1 MESVWILGAGK
12 FGQKAVEAV
21 RRKDPKTEVTVIE
34 KNANVC
40 RQTAHSS
47 YEIICMDGVEFLTK
61 NLKDPDTPDWIIPV
75 VPIHVAFEW
84 IKAKISADH
93 QIKKLTVPEQLAASL
108 PNTWKGENDR
118 LYISNADF
126 VCPED
131 CPQPEE
137 LCTFTGEPRPCKLY
151 QKLESL
157 QHADFQSIVIRSWQL
172 SPGVGGY
179 RPIDMF
185 NALNKVLLSK
195 KSILLST
202 ACDCH
207 GVMDAFK
214 ILRQQKAQ

>member
-1 MESVWILGAGK
+1 MENIWILGAGK
-12 FGQKAVEAV
+12 FGQKAVKAV
-21 RRKDPKTEVTVIE
+21 RRRSSKTDVTVIE
-34 KNANVC
+34 KSANIC
-40 RQTAHSS
+40 RQAAQSS
-47 YEIICMDGVEFLTK
+47 YRIICMDGIDFLTE
-61 NLKDPDTPDWIIPV
+61 NLKDPKQPDWIIPV

-84 IKAKISADH
+84 IQKKISADH
-93 QIKKLTVPEQLAASL
+93 QIEKLTVPDQLVTSL
-108 PNTWKGENDR
+108 PHTWQGENGR

-126 VCPED
+126 LCPD
-131 CPQPEE
+131 NCPQPEE
-137 LCTFTGEPRPCKLY
+137 FCTYTGEPRSCNLY

-157 QHADFQSIVIRSWQL
+157 EHSDFQSIVIRSWQL

-185 NALNKVLLSK
+185 NALNKVLQSK

-214 ILRQQKAQ
+214 ISRRQKFQ